1 MTWRQKRRSGFRG
14 ELEENPGWR
23 KVEVGWWEA
32 EGWERE
38 GLETW
43 RRSCGRDEL
52 AGGRL
57 RGGYT
62 LDGSAEN
69 VVRVDRSL
77 R

>member
-1 MTWRQKRRSGFRG
+1 MTWRQKRRSGFRD
-14 ELEENPGWR
+14 ELEENPGCSKVEMEWR
-23 KVEVGWWEA
+23 KA
-32 EGWERE
+32 ESLQRGC
-38 GLETW
+38 LEISK
-43 RRSCGRDEL
+43 RSWARDEL
-52 AGGRL
+52 AGGFL